1 MKNFFEEETPL
12 EDADL
17 YQEDATEIEEEEG
30 IIVEED

>member
-1 MKNFFEEETPL
+1 MTEIIEEQETPL

-17 YQEDATEIEEEEG
+17 FFEEEEEEEDEG